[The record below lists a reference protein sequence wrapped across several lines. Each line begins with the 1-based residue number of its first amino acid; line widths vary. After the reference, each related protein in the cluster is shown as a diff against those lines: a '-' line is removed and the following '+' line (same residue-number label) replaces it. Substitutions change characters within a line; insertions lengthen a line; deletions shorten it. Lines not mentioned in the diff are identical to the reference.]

1 MATRL
6 LARRRS
12 DLTSGEFEQPFSD
25 LLVRY
30 TFARVE
36 LGFGFGNRACLGF
49 AVDLIKNGLH
59 LSHATLGPLN
69 LRMLAYLGLKG

>member
-6 LARRRS
+6 LARRGN
-12 DLTSGEFEQPFSD
+12 DLTPGEFEQPFSD
-25 LLVRY
+25 FLVRY

-36 LGFGFGNRACLGF
+36 LGFSFGDRACFGF

-69 LRMLAYLGLKG
+69 LRMLPYLGLKG